1 MTQEPSCNGSQQEKQ
16 LGDEA
21 VLRQDKLLPS
31 GDDVRLNS

>member
-1 MTQEPSCNGSQQEKQ
+1 MTEEKQKQ

-31 GDDVRLNS
+31 GDAVRFNS